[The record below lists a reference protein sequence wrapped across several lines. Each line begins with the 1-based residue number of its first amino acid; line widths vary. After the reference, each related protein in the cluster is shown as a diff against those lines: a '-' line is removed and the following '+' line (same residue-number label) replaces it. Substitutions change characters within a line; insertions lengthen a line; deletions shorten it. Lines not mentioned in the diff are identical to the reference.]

1 MPPELRER
9 LQGLVAR
16 HSAEVA
22 YAPDGMYGDRESEA
36 DRSMRIVFSEKAREY
51 RTHPLIQAH
60 PENGRDTIM
69 GCVGYIVGFEGVDDA
84 EAIGL
89 LTELYAWQTREE
101 FQYTHVWEADMVVIW
116 DNRSVL
122 HRAYGGYE
130 GHDRILHRITIAA
143 DPAKFL
149 DPRSAGSARDRLA
162 G

>member
-1 MPPELRER
+1 MPAELRGR
-9 LQGLVAR
+9 LQDLVAR
-16 HSAEVA
+16 HSAAAA

-36 DRSMRIVFSEKAREY
+36 DRSMRIVYSDKAREY
-51 RTHPLIQAH
+51 RTHPLIQQH
-60 PENGRDTIM
+60 PENGRDTII
-69 GCVGYIVGFEGVDDA
+69 GCVGYIVGFEGVDDD

-89 LTELYAWQTREE
+89 LTELYEWQTREA
-101 FQYTHVWEADMVVIW
+101 FQYTHEWEKDMVVIW

-130 GHDRILHRITIAA
+130 GHDRILHRITIGA

-149 DPRSAGSARDRLA
+149 DHHATGAGSDRLA